1 MNVGGNPSL
10 AWLRQFKVALIR
22 ENDTMKTM
30 PAVVAC
36 LRFPVLIATFS

>member
-1 MNVGGNPSL
+1 MC
-10 AWLRQFKVALIR
+10 KVASIR

-30 PAVVAC
+30 PVVVVC